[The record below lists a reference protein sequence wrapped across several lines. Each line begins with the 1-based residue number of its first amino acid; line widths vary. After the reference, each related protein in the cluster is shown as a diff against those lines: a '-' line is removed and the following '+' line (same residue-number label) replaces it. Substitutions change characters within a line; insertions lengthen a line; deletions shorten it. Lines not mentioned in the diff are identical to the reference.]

1 MADESQIDPTNQKV
15 GVLLSYG
22 VPEEDIVARLSE
34 SDDPAHQNWVRQ
46 YNLLQVEKR
55 GKEKAGITDS
65 LPQTNEDAIKKQAEL
80 INQPSQVGPSLGKLA
95 EIGVVGKIGYE
106 LGKQIPTAVEY
117 GTKLFGTLK
126 DKMAV
131 PPVVET
137 PPIVEAAPSGVAK
150 LQERF
155 NLVPKKESTPEETRQ
170 QKLKAAAAT
179 AQQQMIPGA
188 VAPAPVAGN
197 ATTNIIPGTTAAAPA
212 APVAAVVPPV
222 PVALPATPVAEVPVS
237 PIATP
242 TSAVMETPENPVAKA
257 AALVEDK
264 TPIQFNI
271 ESRDASE
278 TFGQGAERIRYSD
291 QKSGGSIDVLKRPDG
306 SASVM
311 SLEVPEAFR
320 GQGIGESLQSKVL
333 QDFPEMQGQVSSK
346 AAATTA
352 YRLGRRPPNQPN
364 ATLDD
369 VFKLMD
375 ENSSVNLVSPKMQQT
390 FSSIPTAV
398 VPPEI
403 TPGAAAILETQT
415 PAATAVTAKQEKKI
429 KGAVAPTGPIETV
442 KTGSGLDAFLGQGA
456 AKERIP
462 STFKT
467 AAEIPAGYAFVPG
480 MDVGGMNTARNRL
493 GQEGYTEFVKAKG
506 VPFGT
511 YDETQKVLKSLD
523 ENRIGPTLTR
533 EQRKTI
539 GAPMLPTTTGLG
551 GKAIKV
557 GGVAGA
563 LLAVSELASAQ
574 SLPEAGSKALE
585 IGSGLLPVP
594 LQGAMFSG
602 GTNANETEQLA
613 FLRRMQQAKARGAG
627 NRGMA
632 YDPRIPYNPQFM
644 DVGIP
649 PPFNR

>member
-22 VPEEDIVARLSE
+22 VPEEDIVARLSQ
-34 SDDPAHQNWVRQ
+34 SDDPEHQNWVRQ
-46 YNLLQVEKR
+46 YKAQQVEKEL
-55 GKEKAGITDS
+55 KAKAGLTQS
-65 LPQTNEDAIKKQAEL
+65 PVQNNEDAIKKQAEL
-80 INQPSQVGPSLGKLA
+80 INQPSQVGPGLGKLA
-95 EIGVVGKIGYE
+95 EIGVVGKVGYE
-106 LGKQIPTAVEY
+106 LGKQIPAAVEY
-117 GTKLFGTLK
+117 GSKLFGTLK

-131 PPVVET
+131 PPT
-137 PPIVEAAPSGVAK
+137 VEAPPVAETAPSGVAK

-170 QKLKAAAAT
+170 QRLKAATAA
-179 AQQQMIPGA
+179 AQGEMTPVVPG
-188 VAPAPVAGN
+188 
-197 ATTNIIPGTTAAAPA
+197 AAAPA
-212 APVAAVVPPV
+212 AAVAAVVPPAS
-222 PVALPATPVAEVPVS
+222 VALPATPVAEVPAS

-242 TSAVMETPENPVAKA
+242 ASAVMETPENPVAKA
-257 AALVEDK
+257 AALVEGK
-264 TPIQFNI
+264 TPVAPVAPVVEAVIPP
-271 ESRDASE
+271 
-278 TFGQGAERIRYSD
+278 AE
-291 QKSGGSIDVLKRPDG
+291 V
-306 SASVM
+306 
-311 SLEVPEAFR
+311 
-320 GQGIGESLQSKVL
+320 
-333 QDFPEMQGQVSSK
+333 
-346 AAATTA
+346 
-352 YRLGRRPPNQPN
+352 
-364 ATLDD
+364 
-369 VFKLMD
+369 
-375 ENSSVNLVSPKMQQT
+375 
-390 FSSIPTAV
+390 
-398 VPPEI
+398 

-415 PAATAVTAKQEKKI
+415 PAATTVTAKQEKKI
-429 KGAVAPTGPIETV
+429 KGAVAPTGPIQTV
-442 KTGSGLDAFLGQGA
+442 KTGSGLDAYLGQGA

-462 STFKT
+462 SAFKT

-480 MDVGGMNTARNRL
+480 ADIGGMNTARNRL
-493 GQEGYTEFVKAKG
+493 GQEGYTEFVKAQG
-506 VPFGT
+506 TPFGT

-539 GAPMLPTTTGLG
+539 GAPMLPTTSGLG

-574 SLPEAGSKALE
+574 SLSEAGSKALE
-585 IGSGLLPVP
+585 IGSSLLPVP

-613 FLRRMQQAKARGAG
+613 YLRRMEQAKLRGAG

-644 DVGIP
+644 NVGIP